1 MSAAIYLAARFSR
14 RHEMQGIR
22 GDILRNQVGLVTSR
36 WIDNCT
42 DDEAD
47 ALKCAK
53 IDIEDL
59 DAADVVIAFADE
71 PRSNRSR
78 GGHHVEFGYGLA
90 QGKRIILIAHREN
103 VFNYL
108 PEVEFFPTWESCL
121 ATLKAEQDKPRLR
134 LVA

>member
-1 MSAAIYLAARFSR
+1 M
-14 RHEMQGIR
+14 
-22 GDILRNQVGLVTSR
+22 
-36 WIDNCT
+36 DNSS

-47 ALKCAK
+47 ALQCAK

-59 DAADVVIAFADE
+59 DAPEVVIAFGDE

-90 QGKRIILIAHREN
+90 QGKRIILIGYREN

-108 PEVEFFPTWESCL
+108 SGSGIL
-121 ATLKAEQDKPRLR
+121 
-134 LVA
+134 